1 MELLTAV
8 RDPAGA
14 GSRGGA
20 SRPAPAI

>member
-1 MELLTAV
+1 MKLLTAV